1 MTAASAVIVHRIPG
15 RIRLRLQGKR
25 SDSDYF
31 ETLSEDI
38 TGMPGIDAVKVNP
51 MTGSVVI
58 HYSGTTDDVLARLE
72 EHHFSIANRHEIE
85 KTREKKREKNQQ
97 NTSSPNAGYTQP
109 FLLVS
114 DRDINPMF
122 MLGTMLAA
130 FGVIQTFRG
139 KILVPSLSLLWY
151 AMEAF
156 RQSRAP
162 HSPRTAADSMEGHQA
177 GLHQGPGSDDLVH

>member
-1 MTAASAVIVHRIPG
+1 MTAAGAVIVHRIPG
-15 RIRLRLQGKR
+15 RIRLRVQDKR
-25 SDSDYF
+25 GDPDYF
-31 ETLSEDI
+31 ATLSEDI
-38 TGMPGIDAVKVNP
+38 TGMPGIYAVKVNP

-58 HYSGTTDDVLARLE
+58 HYSGTTDGMLAQLE
-72 EHHFSIANRHEIE
+72 EHHLSIANRHEM
-85 KTREKKREKNQQ
+85 EKKQEKNQQ
-97 NTSSPNAGYTQP
+97 NTSPPPNRHTQP

-122 MLGTMLAA
+122 MLGTVLAA
-130 FGVIQTFRG
+130 FGVVQTFRG

-162 HSPRTAADSMEGHQA
+162 QSPPTATDSMEGLQA
-177 GLHQGPGSDDLVH
+177 GLQQGPGSDDLVH

>member
-15 RIRLRLQGKR
+15 RIRLRLQEKR
-25 SDSDYF
+25 GDTDYF
-31 ETLSEDI
+31 TALSEEI
-38 TGMPGIDAVKVNP
+38 SNMPAIDAVKVNP

-58 HYSGTTDDVLARLE
+58 HYSGATNDVLARLE
-72 EHHFSIANRHEIE
+72 ENNFSIANRHEME
-85 KTREKKREKNQQ
+85 KQLEAKHHNP
-97 NTSSPNAGYTQP
+97 SPENGGQRPP

-114 DRDINPMF
+114 NRDINPMF
-122 MLGTMLAA
+122 MLGTLLAA
-130 FGVIQTFRG
+130 VGVVQTFRG

-156 RQSRAP
+156 RQSSRAP
-162 HSPRTAADSMEGHQA
+162 QSAHAVADSMEGHQA

>member
-1 MTAASAVIVHRIPG
+1 MTAVSAVIVHRIPG
-15 RIRLRLQGKR
+15 RVRLRLQDKR
-25 SDSDYF
+25 GDPDYF
-31 ETLSEDI
+31 ATLSDDI

-58 HYSGTTDDVLARLE
+58 QYSGTTDDMLAQLE
-72 EHHFSIANRHEIE
+72 EHHLSIANRHEIE
-85 KTREKKREKNQQ
+85 KMREKNQQ
-97 NTSSPNAGYTQP
+97 NTSSPNHGYTQP

-122 MLGTMLAA
+122 MLGAVMAA
-130 FGVIQTFRG
+130 FGIVQTFRG

-162 HSPRTAADSMEGHQA
+162 HSWHAAADNMGGPQA
-177 GLHQGPGSDDLVH
+177 GLQQGPGSNDLVH